1 MMSDETTP
9 ARYHPVHVVLHWLIA
24 ALVLFFLLI
33 GSFVMSPMPN
43 SEELFMLGMHSAF
56 GPILGVLLLIRLGTR
71 FFLKLPAPANAGHP
85 LLNFASKA
93 VHFLLYVGVFLMLLS
108 GASLGRAYDLTGI
121 LSGNGS
127 MPEDLFVYPQ
137 RFFHGTVAYILLALV
152 VLHFGAAMYHQFIR
166 KDNLLSRM
174 WFGKR

>member
-1 MMSDETTP
+1 MSEQSPPT
-9 ARYHPVHVVLHWLIA
+9 RYHPVHVVLHWLIA
-24 ALVLFFLLI
+24 VFVLFFLLM

-43 SEELFMLGMHSAF
+43 SEELPLLQMHSMF
-56 GPILGVLLLIRLGTR
+56 GPILGVLIVIRLGSR
-71 FFLKLPAPANAGHP
+71 FFLKRPEPADAGHP

-93 VHFLLYVGVFLMLLS
+93 VHFLLYIGVFLMLFS
-108 GASLGRAYDLTGI
+108 GASLSRAYNLMEI

-127 MPEDLFVYPQ
+127 MPDDLFVYPQ
-137 RFFHGTVAYILLALV
+137 RAMHGTVGYIMLALV
-152 VLHFGAAMYHQFIR
+152 ALHFGAAMYHQFIR

>member
-1 MMSDETTP
+1 MSEQSPPT
-9 ARYHPVHVVLHWLIA
+9 RYHPVHVVLHWLIA
-24 ALVLFFLLI
+24 VFVLFFLLM

-43 SEELFMLGMHSAF
+43 SEELPLLQMHSMF
-56 GPILGVLLLIRLGTR
+56 GPILGVLIVIRLGSR
-71 FFLKLPAPANAGHP
+71 FFLKRPEPADAGHP

-93 VHFLLYVGVFLMLLS
+93 VHFLLYIGVFLMLFS
-108 GASLGRAYDLTGI
+108 GASLSRAYNLMEI

-127 MPEDLFVYPQ
+127 MPDDLFVYPQ
-137 RFFHGTVAYILLALV
+137 RAMHGTIGYIMLALV
-152 VLHFGAAMYHQFIR
+152 ALHFGAAMYHQFIR

>member
-1 MMSDETTP
+1 MSQESTP

-24 ALVLFFLLI
+24 VFVLFFLVI

-43 SEELFMLGMHSAF
+43 SEELPLLRMHSAF
-56 GPILGVLLLIRLGTR
+56 GPILGVLIVIRLGSR
-71 FFLKLPAPANAGHP
+71 FFLKRPAPADAGHP

-93 VHFLLYVGVFLMLLS
+93 VHFLLYVGIFLMLFS
-108 GASLGRAYDLTGI
+108 GANLSRAYNLMGI

-127 MPEDLFVYPQ
+127 MPENLFVYPQ
-137 RFFHGTVAYILLALV
+137 RAMHGTVGYIMLALV
-152 VLHFGAAMYHQFIR
+152 TLHFGAAMYHQFIR

>member
-1 MMSDETTP
+1 MTQESAP

-24 ALVLFFLLI
+24 AMVLFFLVM

-43 SEELFMLGMHSAF
+43 SEELPMLGMHSAF
-56 GPILGVLLLIRLGTR
+56 GPILGVLLLIRLGSR
-71 FFLKLPAPANAGHP
+71 FFLKRPAPADAGHP

-93 VHFLLYVGVFLMLLS
+93 VHFLLYVGVILMLFS
-108 GASLGRAYDLTGI
+108 GANLGQAYDLPGV
-121 LSGNGS
+121 LSGDGS

-137 RFFHGTVAYILLALV
+137 RSMHGTVGYVLLALV